1 MKDDKLWKAFSLF
14 IRLRDSDDNGYG
26 KCFTCE
32 RVIYFSDGDC
42 GHGIGRQHKAT
53 KFDERNNHLQ
63 CKKCN
68 GFEGGQQAIYKE
80 EVERKYGTGTWN
92 DIVQKSK
99 QIVKRTQAEINE
111 LESHYK
117 EKVKELKKTKGI
129 S

>member
-1 MKDDKLWKAFSLF
+1 MKDDKLWKAFSQF
-14 IRLRDSDDNGYG
+14 IRLRDSNADGYG

-32 RVIYFSDGDC
+32 RVIHYTDGDC

-80 EVERKYGTGTWN
+80 EVERLYGTGTWN
-92 DIVQKSK
+92 DIVLKSK

-111 LESHYK
+111 LENHYK